1 MSLKFNLINQWSVSL
16 DVINGTE
23 MCNECE
29 LDKVSNACNK
39 CGNGVCTQPMCQYT
53 FQYKFNTTMVICKG
67 CFDEIDNKLINYD
80 HLIVYKFLKKNVRKR
95 RISC

>member
-1 MSLKFNLINQWSVSL
+1 MSLKFNLISQWSVSL
-16 DVINGTE
+16 DVINGAET
-23 MCNECE
+23 CNECE

-39 CGNGVCTQPMCQYT
+39 CGNGVCGRSACQLS
-53 FQYKFNTTMVICKG
+53 FPHKFNTTMIICKG
-67 CFDEIDNKLINYD
+67 CSNEIENKLINYD